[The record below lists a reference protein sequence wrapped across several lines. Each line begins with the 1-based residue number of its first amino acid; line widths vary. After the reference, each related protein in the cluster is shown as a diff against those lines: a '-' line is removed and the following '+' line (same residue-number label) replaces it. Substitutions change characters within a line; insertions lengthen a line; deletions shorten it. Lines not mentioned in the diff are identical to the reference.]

1 MGGRFD
7 LQHYEPSLLKELAST
22 QPLEVGLLNY
32 FLRRILG
39 AIPTLFI
46 LILLAFFLI
55 RLAPGGPFDSEKALL
70 PEIEANLR
78 AAYHLD
84 EPLYQQFA
92 RYVGN
97 LLRGDFGPS
106 FQYRDFTVTELIMT
120 GFPVSLRL
128 GAGAMIFAVVL
139 GVLAGSVAAIR
150 QNSVTDYTVMAASMT
165 GISIPSFVMAPLLIL
180 IFAVYLGW
188 LPAGGLG
195 GGSLRNMVLPLIS
208 LALPQIAYIARLT
221 RGSVIEVLRSNFIRT
236 ARAQG
241 LPMGKI
247 LMVHALKPALLPVV
261 SYLGPATAAVITG
274 SVVIEQIFGIPGLG
288 RFFVQGALNRDYTLV
303 MGIVVFYGV
312 LIIVFNF
319 LVDLTYAWLDPKVK
333 YG

>member
-1 MGGRFD
+1 MLR
-7 LQHYEPSLLKELAST
+7 YS
-22 QPLEVGLLNY
+22 
-32 FLRRILG
+32 LRRFLG
-39 AIPTLFI
+39 AIPTLFL
-46 LILLAFFLI
+46 LIALAFFMI
-55 RLAPGGPFDSEKALL
+55 RVAPGGPFDSEKALL

-84 EPLYQQFA
+84 EPLYAQFA

-106 FQYRDFTVTELIMT
+106 FQYRDYTVTELIMT

-128 GAGAMIFAVVL
+128 GGAAMILALAV
-139 GVLAGSVAAIR
+139 GVMAGSVAALR
-150 QNSVTDYTVMAASMT
+150 QNTRTDYAVMSASMT
-165 GISIPSFVMAPLLIL
+165 GISIPNFVMAPILIL

-195 GGSLRNMVLPLIS
+195 DGSLRNMVLPVVS
-208 LALPQIAYIARLT
+208 LALPQIAYISRLT
-221 RGSVIEVLRSNFIRT
+221 RGSMIEVLRSNFIRT
-236 ARAQG
+236 AKAQG
-241 LPMGKI
+241 LPNRKI
-247 LMVHALKPALLPVV
+247 LLRHALRPALLPVV

-274 SVVIEQIFGIPGLG
+274 SVVIEQIFGVPGLG

-303 MGIVVFYGV
+303 MGVVVFYGV

-319 LVDLTYAWLDPKVK
+319 LVDLAYAWLDPKVK
-333 YG
+333 YS

>member
-1 MGGRFD
+1 VLRYSFSRF
-7 LQHYEPSLLKELAST
+7 
-22 QPLEVGLLNY
+22 
-32 FLRRILG
+32 FG
-39 AIPTLFI
+39 AIPTL
-46 LILLAFFLI
+46 LILVAVAFFMI
-55 RLAPGGPFDSEKALL
+55 RVAPGGPFDSERALL

-84 EPLYQQFA
+84 EPLPQQFV
-92 RYVGN
+92 RYLSG

-106 FQYRDFTVTELIMT
+106 FQYRDFTVTELIAT

-128 GAGAMIFAVVL
+128 GGAAMLLALLVGL
-139 GVLAGSVAAIR
+139 TAGSIAAWR
-150 QNSVTDYTVMAASMT
+150 QNSFADHSVMAVSMT
-165 GISIPSFVMAPLLIL
+165 GISIPNFVMAPILIL
-180 IFAVYLGW
+180 VFAVYLGW

-195 GGSLRNMVLPLIS
+195 DGSMRNMILPVVS

-221 RGSVIEVLRSNFIRT
+221 RGSMIEVLRSNFIRT

-241 LPMGKI
+241 LSTLTI
-247 LMVHALKPALLPVV
+247 LLRHALKPALLPVV

-274 SVVIEQIFGIPGLG
+274 SVVIEQIFGVPGLG

-303 MGIVVFYGV
+303 MGVVVFYGT
-312 LIIVFNF
+312 LIIVLNF
-319 LVDLTYAWLDPKVK
+319 LVDLAYAWLDPKVK